1 MRDVKNLS
9 KPMASLV
16 SANRTADANGTG
28 IDLTGFEGAL
38 VIGDVGAEGDTLDA
52 SNDINLEVE
61 ESADNST
68 YTDVADADLVG
79 SVTGANTGTFAH
91 VDAAGEAPK
100 IYFASYIGSK
110 KWIRIVDNRTGTH
123 TVGTPTTGTVVG
135 MLPRLAPPT

>member
-9 KPMASLV
+9 KPMSSLAA
-16 SANRTADANGTG
+16 ANRTADANGTG

-61 ESADNST
+61 ESADDST

-91 VDAAGEAPK
+91 VDAIGEAPG
-100 IYFASYIGSK
+100 IFFASYIGSK
-110 KWIRIVDNRTGTH
+110 RYIRVVDNRTGTH
-123 TVGTPTTGTVVG
+123 STGTPTSAVVVG